1 MRNFHGT
8 NYGERTRKI
17 VYTALFSALIAA
29 MSQIAIPLPSGVPLT
44 LQTFAIAFAGFF
56 LGWKSALASM
66 LIYIALGA
74 MGVSVFANFTGGIQK
89 LVGLTGGFI
98 WGFVALAVFSGVAFN
113 GKKNSVV
120 CSVASSIA
128 GLAVC
133 HLLGITQF
141 SLVSG
146 TEWGASAIAVSVPYI
161 AKDVLSVLAAYWVS
175 VNVRKRVGYLSDTE

>member
-56 LGWKSALASM
+56 LGWKSALAAM
-66 LIYIALGA
+66 LLYIALGA
-74 MGVSVFANFTGGIQK
+74 LGLHVFANFTGGIQK

-98 WGFVALAVFSGVAFN
+98 
-113 GKKNSVV
+113 
-120 CSVASSIA
+120 
-128 GLAVC
+128 
-133 HLLGITQF
+133 
-141 SLVSG
+141 
-146 TEWGASAIAVSVPYI
+146 
-161 AKDVLSVLAAYWVS
+161 
-175 VNVRKRVGYLSDTE
+175 